1 MKGRPDDKP
10 LLVLVDGIA
19 MAETLAIEVPPAAR
33 ALMARHW
40 PGALTLVLRARPHVP
55 VEVTAGSG
63 TVGVR
68 LSAHP
73 VARAL
78 VQALGAP
85 VTAPSANPSGL
96 SAPTTAAE
104 VRAHFGDRHR
114 PRARRR
120 ADRRRRALHRRRRH
134 GRAAARPAGGR
145 RAALSVRVTGVI
157 QAGGKSTRM
166 GGRPKALLELGG
178 RRIIERV
185 LDAVAPVVDDVLVV
199 TNTPDLYAF
208 LRVPMVPDAWPEHGS
223 LGGIFTGLTAAAGDA
238 AFTVAC
244 DMPFLHPEVAR
255 LVVRR
260 AGEGD
265 VVIPRVGE
273 QFETMHAVYAKSCLP
288 AIEARLRAGRLKIV
302 GFFEDVRVVEIA
314 AEEVA
319 RHRAPEV
326 AFMNVNTPEELERAR
341 ELVAELG

>member
-1 MKGRPDDKP
+1 M
-10 LLVLVDGIA
+10 
-19 MAETLAIEVPPAAR
+19 
-33 ALMARHW
+33 
-40 PGALTLVLRARPHVP
+40 
-55 VEVTAGSG
+55 
-63 TVGVR
+63 
-68 LSAHP
+68 
-73 VARAL
+73 
-78 VQALGAP
+78 
-85 VTAPSANPSGL
+85 
-96 SAPTTAAE
+96 
-104 VRAHFGDRHR
+104 
-114 PRARRR
+114 
-120 ADRRRRALHRRRRH
+120 
-134 GRAAARPAGGR
+134 
-145 RAALSVRVTGVI
+145 RVTGVI

-223 LGGIFTGLTAAAGDA
+223 LGGIFTGLAAAAGDA

-244 DMPFLHPEVAR
+244 DMPFLHSEVAR

-273 QFETMHAVYAKSCLP
+273 QFETMHAVYGKACLP

-302 GFFEDVRVVEIA
+302 GFFEDVRVVEIGEA
-314 AEEVA
+314 EVA

-326 AFMNVNTPEELERAR
+326 VFMNVNTPEELERAQA
-341 ELVAELG
+341 LAAELG